1 MNIAKEARK
10 SLFIR
15 LEGDG
20 TIAGTPLERQELELM
35 LGADEIIEMS
45 ENSGELKGEIKE
57 E

>member
-15 LEGDG
+15 LESDG